1 MLHGQAERVE
11 EGEVALVMMPGGE
24 MQDLAR
30 RYANTVRPLQRW
42 QSHRV

>member
-1 MLHGQAERVE
+1 MSPGYAPAQAERVE

-30 RYANTVRPLQRW
+30 RYANTVRPPQG
-42 QSHRV
+42 